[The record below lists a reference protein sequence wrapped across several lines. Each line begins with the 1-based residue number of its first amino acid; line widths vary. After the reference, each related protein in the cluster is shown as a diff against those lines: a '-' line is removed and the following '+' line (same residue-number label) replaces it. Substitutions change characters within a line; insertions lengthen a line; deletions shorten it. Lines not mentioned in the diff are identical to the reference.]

1 MKARIAR
8 SEGDAEASRL
18 LAGAYGRDA
27 GFFAFYRAMETYRHA
42 MAEAAPTVVL
52 TPQSDLLKYFNL
64 ASPPK

>member
-1 MKARIAR
+1 
-8 SEGDAEASRL
+8 
-18 LAGAYGRDA
+18 
-27 GFFAFYRAMETYRHA
+27 METYRHA